1 MYALI
6 EISNQMLEDS
16 AFDHAGAS
24 LRKAGLAVAINEM
37 LKRRSVAEWLRRGP
51 GAGCEMRVAD
61 EGQFNL
67 CARLVE
73 PAQLGK
79 ACRQETA

>member
-6 EISNQMLEDS
+6 DISNQMLEDS

-37 LKRRSVAEWLRRGP
+37 LKRRGMADFRGVPTVSRRIAGDELR
-51 GAGCEMRVAD
+51 
-61 EGQFNL
+61 
-67 CARLVE
+67 
-73 PAQLGK
+73 
-79 ACRQETA
+79 

>member
-6 EISNQMLEDS
+6 DISNQMLEDG

-37 LKRRSVAEWLRRGP
+37 LERRSVAEWLRRGP
-51 GAGCEMRVAD
+51 VAGCKMRVA
-61 EGQFNL
+61 
-67 CARLVE
+67 V
-73 PAQLGK
+73 
-79 ACRQETA
+79 